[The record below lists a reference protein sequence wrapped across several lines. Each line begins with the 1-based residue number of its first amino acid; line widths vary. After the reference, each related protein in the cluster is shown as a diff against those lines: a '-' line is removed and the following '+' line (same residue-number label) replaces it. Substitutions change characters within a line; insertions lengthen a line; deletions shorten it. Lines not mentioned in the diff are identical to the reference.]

1 MGKHYLEQWN
11 EEDRIATERH
21 PSRASD
27 LLDDG
32 SREGLLERLLSTLIP
47 EHEEQQQQHDD
58 MMDHDEDED
67 DDDDDNEDSYDE
79 DEDPDAIISH
89 YEQPETPSF
98 EDRLRQEMQYIGIL
112 SDDVDEVSNQ

>member
-21 PSRASD
+21 SSRASD
-27 LLDDG
+27 LLDDE

-47 EHEEQQQQHDD
+47 EYEEQQQHDD
-58 MMDHDEDED
+58 MMDH
-67 DDDDDNEDSYDE
+67 DE

-112 SDDVDEVSNQ
+112 SDDVNEVSNQ